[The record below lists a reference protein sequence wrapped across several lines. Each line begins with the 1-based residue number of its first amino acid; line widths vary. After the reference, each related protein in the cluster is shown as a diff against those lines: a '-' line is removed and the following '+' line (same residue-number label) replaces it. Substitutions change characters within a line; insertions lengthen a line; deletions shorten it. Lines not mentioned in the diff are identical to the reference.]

1 MKTLMLRSLKNNLK
15 INKIILNN
23 NHNNKLYIIKIPT
36 IEKKK
41 IIKVNNL
48 KIFKK
53 LIWFHRHRQY
63 LKIFLNSNNNK
74 NKNKFTI

>member
-53 LIWFHRHRQY
+53 LI
-63 LKIFLNSNNNK
+63 
-74 NKNKFTI
+74 